1 MKIFALL
8 ILLIT
13 FFLPLHSQND
23 ELGLSTAIEKA
34 LENNYNLI
42 IATRDVN
49 ISSLNN
55 NWGTAGRYPV
65 ISFDASSNNS
75 MDLDRNM
82 TNRVSAGL
90 GLSWLLFDGF
100 RVSLTKDQLDLQ
112 EDLSE
117 GALAVQIENTIEDI
131 ILAWNNILLQ
141 KEILDVFRILM
152 TLSSDRYEY
161 EQRRYDLGGS
171 VTYNVLQAKNVYLA
185 DKALFLKQEVQ
196 VRNSIRNLN
205 FLMGEDAG
213 ATWFIQDSLKA
224 DTSDYVL
231 SDLQSK
237 MLSNNQSL
245 KNQYVNIQLRQK
257 LTDLQ
262 RSELFPSLRLSAGI
276 QDNYNRNKP
285 YGENAMD
292 ANTFGPY
299 GNLSLSYDLYNGGNR
314 RRAIEIAQIEEEIA
328 DIENQQIIHLLN
340 NELLSLYDN
349 YNLRVELLHV
359 AQEGIESAEL
369 NLRIAEEKFRSGAIN
384 SFNYRDIQLIY
395 LNAALEKLSA
405 LYNLIAS
412 HTALTRI
419 TGGFLREEE

>member
-1 MKIFALL
+1 VKNIFPS
-8 ILLIT
+8 ILLL
-13 FFLPLHSQND
+13 FLFLPLHSQNE
-23 ELGLSTAIEKA
+23 ELNLSLAIEKA
-34 LENNYNLI
+34 LENNYNLV
-42 IATRDVN
+42 IATRDVE
-49 ISSLNN
+49 ISSINN

-75 MDLDRNM
+75 MDLDRNI
-82 TNRVSAGL
+82 TNRVTAGL

-100 RVSLTKDQLDLQ
+100 RVSITKEQLDLQ
-112 EDLSE
+112 EDLTE
-117 GALAVQIENTIEDI
+117 GVMAVQIENTIEDI

-141 KEILDVFRILM
+141 KETLEVFRTLM
-152 TLSSDRYEY
+152 NLSHDRYDY
-161 EQRRYDLGGS
+161 EQKRYDLGGS

-185 DKALFLKQEVQ
+185 DKALVLKQEVE
-196 VRNSIRNLN
+196 VRNAIRNLN
-205 FLMGEDAG
+205 FLISEDAG
-213 ATWFIQDSLKA
+213 AMWYIQDSLKA
-224 DTSDYVL
+224 DTGNYVL

-257 LTDLQ
+257 QTDLR
-262 RSELFPSLRLSAGI
+262 RSELFPSLRLSAGV
-276 QDNYNRNKP
+276 QDNYNRIKP
-285 YGENAMD
+285 SGEDATD

-299 GNLSLSYDLYNGGNR
+299 GNLTLSYDLYNGGNR

-340 NELLSLYDN
+340 NELLSIYDN
-349 YNLRVELLHV
+349 YNLRLELLNV
-359 AQEGIESAEL
+359 AREGIESAEL